1 MIDDKINP
9 IERRPVSETL
19 PHAPDRLGVPNYDR
33 VRDAMRRDI
42 ARGELAPN
50 ARLKII
56 DLAARYGL
64 SPAPIR
70 EALGQLAAE
79 GWVVI
84 HPNRGAWVR
93 AIDEALLRELNE
105 IRIALDSYM
114 VGRAASV
121 VTPSQLAGLEAI
133 EDAYEACLSDAG
145 HDGDTARLIQLNA
158 ELHEAI
164 RAIRPNNEA
173 LALMR
178 RHGAFFNAMR
188 GAWGYGDYR
197 PQQIATEHRRL
208 LAAFRKRDG
217 ALAEQISREHI
228 TNAME
233 DMVRLWRDGGRR

>member
-1 MIDDKINP
+1 MRHDIAL
-9 IERRPVSETL
+9 RVL
-19 PHAPDRLGVPNYDR
+19 APD
-33 VRDAMRRDI
+33 
-42 ARGELAPN
+42 
-50 ARLKII
+50 ARLKIG

-105 IRIALDSYM
+105 IRIALDSYI

-121 VTPSQLAGLEAI
+121 VTPSQLAVLEAI
-133 EDAYEACLSDAG
+133 EDAYEACLSDSG
-145 HDGDTARLIQLNA
+145 HDVNTAGLIQLNA

-188 GAWGYGDYR
+188 SAWGYGDYR

-208 LAAFRKRDG
+208 LAAFRQHDG

-233 DMVRLWRDGGRR
+233 DMIRLWRDGGRR

>member
-1 MIDDKINP
+1 
-9 IERRPVSETL
+9 VSDTL
-19 PHAPDRLGVPNYDR
+19 LHAPDRLGVPSYQL

-42 ARGELAPN
+42 ARGVLAPD
-50 ARLKII
+50 ARLKIG
-56 DLAARYGL
+56 DLTARYGL

-105 IRIALDSYM
+105 IRIALDSYI

-121 VTPSQLAGLEAI
+121 ATPSQLAALEAI
-133 EDAYEACLSDAG
+133 EDAYEACLSASGQGGNTDA
-145 HDGDTARLIQLNA
+145 LIALNA

-178 RHGAFFNAMR
+178 RHGTFFNAMR
-188 GAWGYGDYR
+188 SAWGYGDYR

-208 LAAFRKRDG
+208 LGAFRRNDG

-233 DMVRLWRDGGRR
+233 DMVRLWRDAGRR

>member
-1 MIDDKINP
+1 M
-9 IERRPVSETL
+9 SGTL
-19 PHAPDRLGVPNYDR
+19 LLAPDGLGVPNYQR
-33 VRDAMRRDI
+33 VRDAIRHDI
-42 ARGELAPN
+42 ALGVLAPD
-50 ARLKII
+50 ARLKIG

-93 AIDEALLRELNE
+93 TIDEALLRELNE
-105 IRIALDSYM
+105 IRIALDSYI

-121 VTPSQLAGLEAI
+121 VTSSQLAALEAI
-133 EDAYEACLSDAG
+133 EDAYEACLSDSG
-145 HDGDTARLIQLNA
+145 HGGNTASLIALNA
-158 ELHEAI
+158 QLHEAI

-178 RHGAFFNAMR
+178 RHGAFFNTMR
-188 GAWGYGDYR
+188 SAWGYGDYR
-197 PQQIATEHRRL
+197 PRQIAKEHRRL
-208 LAAFRKRDG
+208 LAAFRQHDG
-217 ALAEQISREHI
+217 ALAERISREHI

-233 DMVRLWRDGGRR
+233 DMIRLWRDGGRR